1 MFYQHNVYPAT
12 EYGTRECREDREPC
26 GAFYGLPYSGEV
38 KRHTADTFYQ
48 HMPSTYIPE
57 APIMDEYTRK
67 RNAYYRAKALYMDL
81 ICEGWLQDLPRDEH
95 KRYKELAKFYA
106 RGEEWAIDEMTDI
119 YQRYLQRLNG

>member
-1 MFYQHNVYPAT
+1 
-12 EYGTRECREDREPC
+12 
-26 GAFYGLPYSGEV
+26 
-38 KRHTADTFYQ
+38 
-48 HMPSTYIPE
+48 
-57 APIMDEYTRK
+57 MDEYTRK

-106 RGEEWAIDEMTDI
+106 RGAEWAIEEMTDI